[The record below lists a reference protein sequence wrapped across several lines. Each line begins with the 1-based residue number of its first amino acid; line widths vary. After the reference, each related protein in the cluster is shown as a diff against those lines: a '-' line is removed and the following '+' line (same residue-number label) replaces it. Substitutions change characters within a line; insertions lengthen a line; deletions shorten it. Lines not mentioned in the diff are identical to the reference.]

1 MHKTQ
6 TRCCPKSHLTQF
18 FNDLYIHADVVLFKR
33 NFKHP
38 QKKKKKKSATAKY
51 NKSST
56 KLMTDIL
63 LSAQQD

>member
-6 TRCCPKSHLTQF
+6 TRRCPKSHITQF

-38 QKKKKKKSATAKY
+38 QKKKKKKKF
-51 NKSST
+51 KCHCQV
-56 KLMTDIL
+56 L
-63 LSAQQD
+63 